1 MTYIIDE
8 TDKKILRELQSNAR
22 ISNKDLSNRIHL
34 SPSPCLD
41 RVKRLEKEGFID
53 GYVSLLNPEKIGYDM
68 FAYVTV
74 TLNKSNDNV
83 FKQFQREVVN
93 FKEVI
98 ECDMVAGGFDYLLK
112 LCIRNMKHYRAIL
125 GVISELSG
133 VSQTHTYI
141 VIENVKKN
149 IGLSVV

>member
-1 MTYIIDE
+1 MNHVLDKID
-8 TDKKILRELQSNAR
+8 KQILRELQSNAR
-22 ISNKDLSNRIHL
+22 ISNKDLSKRIHL

-53 GYVSLLNPEKIGYDM
+53 GYVSNLSPEKLGYDM

-74 TLNKSNDNV
+74 TLDKSTNNA
-83 FKQFQREVVN
+83 FKQFQKEIVD

-125 GVISELSG
+125 GVISELPG

-149 IGLSVV
+149 TGLNIV

>member
-1 MTYIIDE
+1 MIYILDKID
-8 TDKKILRELQSNAR
+8 KQILRELQSNAR
-22 ISNKDLSNRIHL
+22 ISNKDLSKQVHL

-41 RVKRLEKEGFID
+41 RVKRLEKEGYIEE
-53 GYVSLLNPEKIGYDM
+53 YVSHLNPDKLGYDM

-74 TLNKSNDNV
+74 TLDKSTNNA
-83 FKQFQREVVN
+83 FKQFHREIVD

-112 LCIRNMKHYRAIL
+112 LCLRNMKHYRAIL
-125 GVISELSG
+125 GVISELPG

-149 IGLSVV
+149 AGLNIV

>member
-1 MTYIIDE
+1 MSYVLDKID
-8 TDKKILRELQSNAR
+8 KQILRELQSNAR
-22 ISNKDLSNRIHL
+22 ISNKDLSKRIHL

-53 GYVSLLNPEKIGYDM
+53 GFVGHLNAEKLGYDM

-74 TLNKSNDNV
+74 TLDKSTNNA
-83 FKQFQREVVN
+83 FKLFQREIVD

-98 ECDMVAGGFDYLLK
+98 ECDMVAGGFDYWLK
-112 LCIRNMKHYRAIL
+112 LCLRNMKHYRAIL
-125 GVISELSG
+125 GVISELPG

-149 IGLSVV
+149 TGLNVV